1 MSESLLSTQDLRK
14 DFSGYSAI
22 QGVDFSLDSGEVKG
36 IMGPN
41 GAGKS
46 TFLKLLSGDIQ
57 ASSGTIRLRGKRIT
71 EYELDKVSNAG
82 VAYLPQ
88 RPSLFRPLT
97 VRENLMGAAQ
107 TGRLMD
113 FAGVRETVE
122 KLLGLVSL
130 EREANKPAGELPHG
144 EGRLL
149 DLALAL
155 GTRPDVLLADEPT
168 AGIDETSAGRIVQLL
183 ADLSGSSRVEGFQ
196 LEGIVFVEHDMSV
209 LDNLADEIGF
219 LKEGNLLVEDKPAR
233 LRQSDIFRN
242 YAKKARS
249 SEDNYGDLFTDA

>member
-1 MSESLLSTQDLRK
+1 MSESLLSTQNLCK

-46 TFLKLLSGDIQ
+46 TFLKLLSGKLQ
-57 ASSGTIRLRGKRIT
+57 ATCGTIRLKGEAIT
-71 EYELDKVSNAG
+71 EYEVERVSKAG
-82 VAYLPQ
+82 VSYLPQ
-88 RPSLFRPLT
+88 RPGLFPPLT

-107 TGRLMD
+107 TGRLLD

-122 KLLGLVSL
+122 KLLGLVGL
-130 EREANKPAGELPHG
+130 QREANKPAGDLPHG

-149 DLALAL
+149 DLAMAL

-168 AGIDETSAGRIVQLL
+168 AGIDETSAGKDSPVTRGPFRLF
-183 ADLSGSSRVEGFQ
+183 ARG
-196 LEGIVFVEHDMSV
+196 GI
-209 LDNLADEIGF
+209 
-219 LKEGNLLVEDKPAR
+219 PA
-233 LRQSDIFRN
+233 
-242 YAKKARS
+242 
-249 SEDNYGDLFTDA
+249 

>member
-1 MSESLLSTQDLRK
+1 MSKPLLSTRNLCK

-22 QGVDFSLDSGEVKG
+22 RGIDFSLKPGEVKG

-46 TFLKLLSGDIQ
+46 TFLKLLSGKLRVT
-57 ASSGTIRLRGKRIT
+57 SGTILFKGETIT
-71 EYELDKVSNAG
+71 GEEVDSVSRAG
-82 VAYLPQ
+82 VSYLPQ
-88 RPSLFRPLT
+88 RPGLFSPLT
-97 VRENLMGAAQ
+97 VRENLRGAAQ

-122 KLLGLVSL
+122 RLLELVDL
-130 EREANKPAGELPHG
+130 KRKADKPAGELPHG

-168 AGIDETSAGRIVQLL
+168 AGIDETSAGRIVKLL
-183 ADLSGSSRVEGFQ
+183 ADLSDSSCIEEFQ

-209 LDNLADEIGF
+209 LDDLADEIGF
-219 LKEGNLLVEDKPAR
+219 LKEGNLLAEDEPAR
-233 LRQSDIFRN
+233 LRQSDLFRN

-249 SEDNYGDLFTDA
+249 SEENYGDLFTNA